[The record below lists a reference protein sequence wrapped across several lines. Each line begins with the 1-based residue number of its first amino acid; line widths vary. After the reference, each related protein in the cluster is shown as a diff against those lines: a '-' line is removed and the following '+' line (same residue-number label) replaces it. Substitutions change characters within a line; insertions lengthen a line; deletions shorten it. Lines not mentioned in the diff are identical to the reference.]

1 MTKQTI
7 EKAQIKI
14 YPLGTDGYV
23 LRISD
28 TLTAAANA
36 AAIALAGAAEK
47 LAEAVEVAPSL
58 TSVLVRFD
66 PSVTARAS
74 FVACLEALISD
85 FEAAEY
91 EPQRR
96 WTIPVCFDQTAAPQL
111 AEVSALTGLS
121 DRELVQDLCTAKLS
135 VLALGFAPGQPYIGI
150 LPDAWDIP
158 RQTALTEA
166 VPAGAITVA
175 VRQIVLFA
183 NRSATGWRQIGQ
195 CAFRPFDL
203 ERAPQVALKAGDE
216 IRFAPI
222 ARVEFEP
229 LWADPFGGARLKSL

>member
-1 MTKQTI
+1 MNNQSS
-7 EKAQIKI
+7 EAPQIRI

-28 TLTAAANA
+28 SLTAAANA
-36 AAIALAGAAEK
+36 AAIALAGAAEQ

-66 PSVTARAS
+66 PSVTMRAS
-74 FVACLEALISD
+74 FVAKLEALIRS

-96 WTIPVCFDQTAAPQL
+96 WTIPVCFDHAAAPQL

-121 DRELVQDLCTAKLS
+121 EAELVANLCGAKLS

-150 LPDAWDIP
+150 LPQAWDIP
-158 RQTALTEA
+158 RQTALTDA
-166 VPAGAITVA
+166 VPTGAITVA

-203 ERAPQVALKAGDE
+203 QRAPQVALRAGDE

-222 ARVEFEP
+222 ARVEFDP
-229 LWADPFGGARLKSL
+229 LWADPFGGARLESL